1 VKLTVALPDRG
12 EAEAAGRTLVE
23 QLRARATATGAR
35 VQVSGPAPAFVAR
48 RGDRWRFN
56 VVLRGDDPVAVLGE
70 PPGAPWSIDVDPESL
85 L

>member
-1 VKLTVALPDRG
+1 MTDREEAEQAGRALVESLRVR
-12 EAEAAGRTLVE
+12 AEAAGEAVE
-23 QLRARATATGAR
+23 
-35 VQVSGPAPAFVAR
+35 VKGPAPAFVAR

-56 VVLRGDDPVAVLGE
+56 VVLRGADPVRILGD